1 MLTFCLLS
9 RINTRVFLFPLALM
23 LTSIVGKES
32 EEPASVKVTDDV
44 VGTLQHSNLMLFVL
58 SLVRIQID
66 CSCYQTNL
74 FRLNKHL
81 IRLSIGTFVHT
92 THYLVILD
100 NVLNNQ
106 MAGREHH

>member
-1 MLTFCLLS
+1 M
-9 RINTRVFLFPLALM
+9 NTRVFLFPLALM

-81 IRLSIGTFVHT
+81 IRLSIGTFVLVRFPDP
-92 THYLVILD
+92 HYV
-100 NVLNNQ
+100 V
-106 MAGREHH
+106 GRENEPLWDGAVFFRGP